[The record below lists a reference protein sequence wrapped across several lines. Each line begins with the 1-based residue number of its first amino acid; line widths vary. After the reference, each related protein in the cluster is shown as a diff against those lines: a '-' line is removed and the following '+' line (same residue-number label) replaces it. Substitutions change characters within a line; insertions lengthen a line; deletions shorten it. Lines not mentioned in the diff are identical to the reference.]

1 MVPQCGDNLVECH
14 HDCTHCGTDA
24 AQFFPEPH
32 VLALLHGLDLLEPG
46 QDRRHR
52 LLGVVV
58 RSHDGAVCT
67 ANGIPRLKD
76 RRVDSWVV
84 MAWAYFC
91 WRDGGGLV
99 ISSLSLTADVAA
111 FSGGRVFGGLPVVG
125 QNDPGGLPRRCYGG
139 LLTGGNCLLPPGSE

>member
-14 HDCTHCGTDA
+14 HDCTHCGTDG

-58 RSHDGAVCT
+58 VPALSDVFPISGMLSHS
-67 ANGIPRLKD
+67 
-76 RRVDSWVV
+76 VDPV
-84 MAWAYFC
+84 
-91 WRDGGGLV
+91 D
-99 ISSLSLTADVAA
+99 DP
-111 FSGGRVFGGLPVVG
+111 LP
-125 QNDPGGLPRRCYGG
+125 
-139 LLTGGNCLLPPGSE
+139 